1 MKKKKIILSGLCLL
15 IFTLL
20 SINVSAQSNKKIIER
35 AFADWSNGTGNFFD
49 LLDENVQWEI
59 TGSTPYSKIYR
70 TKKDFLEEVIVPL
83 NKKLLVKIKPTIR
96 NLYQDGNT
104 VIALWDGE
112 ATAIDGKPYRST
124 YSWYMEMEKGK
135 IIKVVAFLDGI
146 EFTDIMQRIKTE

>member
-1 MKKKKIILSGLCLL
+1 VPTQFF
-15 IFTLL
+15 FTLL
-20 SINVSAQSNKKIIER
+20 SINVSAQSNKKIIEI
-35 AFADWSNGTGNFFD
+35 AFAGWSNGTGNFFD

-59 TGSTPYSKIYR
+59 TGSTPYSKVYR
-70 TKKDFLEEVIVPL
+70 NKKEFLEEVIVPL
-83 NKKLLVKIKPTIR
+83 NKKLSVKIKPTVR

-124 YSWYMEMEKGK
+124 YSWYMEMKKGK

-146 EFTDIMQRIKTE
+146 EFNDIMQRIKTD